1 MDSDYYKAILV
12 GQYNVG
18 KSALINRLLKNEFLD
33 EYALTVGVEYV
44 QKEINVKGE
53 PVRLQVWDSVGPPH
67 PGWPREVPIV
77 SEDILPRSLR
87 GLLGLQHRRQ
97 VHFSRT
103 RLLVEGRE
111 RKSSRGRHHHSDRK
125 QKRLEETSRL

>member
-18 KSALINRLLKNEFLD
+18 KSALINRLLKNEFKD

-53 PVRLQVWDSVGPPH
+53 PVRLQVWDSV
-67 PGWPREVPIV
+67 
-77 SEDILPRSLR
+77 
-87 GLLGLQHRRQ
+87 
-97 VHFSRT
+97 
-103 RLLVEGRE
+103 
-111 RKSSRGRHHHSDRK
+111 RKV
-125 QKRLEETSRL
+125 